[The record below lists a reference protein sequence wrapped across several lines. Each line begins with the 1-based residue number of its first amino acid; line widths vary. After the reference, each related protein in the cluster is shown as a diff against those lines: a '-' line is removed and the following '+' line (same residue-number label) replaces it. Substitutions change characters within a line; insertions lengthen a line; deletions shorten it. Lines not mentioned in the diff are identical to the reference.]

1 MISFLRKQ
9 LKWSVNGDIYL
20 DACVSLWRWR
30 ETFWCDIFKVVFSII
45 FAPSA
50 VLLLSL
56 CSNVTAYIITKIFTL
71 LARNIIIIVFIL
83 LLFAHFYL
91 KKVNIMFI
99 FGQNSRIALLDPSP
113 SGDSETENSP
123 HEKKLGLRESFEQ
136 TRKQRGFKILTLC
149 YWSQLYTTE
158 SNVQ

>member
-1 MISFLRKQ
+1 MCVCEGEQKPSDVIFLK
-9 LKWSVNGDIYL
+9 
-20 DACVSLWRWR
+20 
-30 ETFWCDIFKVVFSII
+30 FFFSII

-56 CSNVTAYIITKIFTL
+56 CSNVTPYIITKIFTL

-123 HEKKLGLRESFEQ
+123 HEKKLGLR
-136 TRKQRGFKILTLC
+136 
-149 YWSQLYTTE
+149 
-158 SNVQ
+158 V